1 MVSPLAQ
8 APAVDADAGAD
19 SLAEAVHAERRRLEG
34 LPASVLVTKLLQSTQ
49 KADKAAAM
57 LTAAQRKNKNLRKQL
72 ANAQKS
78 KEMAVAA
85 RKSAEEKNMFEL
97 RKLGKQ
103 KCGRA
108 DRWSL
113 QSRFSIGLR
122 SCLSTVSAGDFGMLS
137 MVDISRQTVLRAQC
151 MTGASIIALM
161 KSFCCE
167 GLSLAL
173 DAGQS
178 SNEWSLFAVG
188 FRSDATNGS
197 IWHRQKL
204 HVCEA
209 SAMFLSDPEQLKLGN
224 FEEAM
229 SRRSCVS
236 LGFIF
241 MESDTYTLYPLNLS
255 I

>member
-1 MVSPLAQ
+1 MEFAESRFDW
-8 APAVDADAGAD
+8 PAIVPFYRLSRRFRDAFYGG
-19 SLAEAVHAERRRLEG
+19 H
-34 LPASVLVTKLLQSTQ
+34 
-49 KADKAAAM
+49 
-57 LTAAQRKNKNLRKQL
+57 
-72 ANAQKS
+72 
-78 KEMAVAA
+78 
-85 RKSAEEKNMFEL
+85 KSADCAACTVHDRSKHHCVDEE
-97 RKLGKQ
+97 
-103 KCGRA
+103 
-108 DRWSL
+108 
-113 QSRFSIGLR
+113 
-122 SCLSTVSAGDFGMLS
+122 
-137 MVDISRQTVLRAQC
+137 
-151 MTGASIIALM
+151 
-161 KSFCCE
+161 FCCE